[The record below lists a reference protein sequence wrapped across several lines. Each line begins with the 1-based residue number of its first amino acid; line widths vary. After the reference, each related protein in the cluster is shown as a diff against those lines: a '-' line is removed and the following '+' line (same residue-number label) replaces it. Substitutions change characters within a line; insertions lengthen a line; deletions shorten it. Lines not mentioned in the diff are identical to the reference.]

1 MEVSE
6 LEQDL
11 APISLALIPIDIVKQ
26 IKNKVN
32 GIEMSHINPWYQNFK
47 GSIIK
52 TSDKCYMTKG
62 VYKKISANKLEI
74 TELPIGTW
82 SDDYRAFLDSLLYDN
97 NEASNKKTKKP
108 LSGTIKGYQNHCTET
123 EVLISIDFIP
133 GILDKWE
140 SDTAD
145 YGHMNKIEKEL
156 KLTTTKYTNMSNMY
170 LFDEN
175 RQIKKYK
182 DELDIIEDFCK
193 IRLKTYETRR
203 LYQLDDLN
211 RKLDIISSKY
221 RFILEFIN
229 DELIII
235 KRKKADLYQDLV
247 KRKYPKYN
255 SDMNHISDDAD
266 DNNMV
271 YYNYLTKMPIDSLTE
286 EKLEDLAKEK
296 DNILSQIDYLT
307 KITNTE
313 MWIKELDD
321 FEEAYL
327 GNIELGLTKT
337 KKS

>member
-1 MEVSE
+1 
-6 LEQDL
+6 
-11 APISLALIPIDIVKQ
+11 
-26 IKNKVN
+26 
-32 GIEMSHINPWYQNFK
+32 
-47 GSIIK
+47 
-52 TSDKCYMTKG
+52 
-62 VYKKISANKLEI
+62 
-74 TELPIGTW
+74 
-82 SDDYRAFLDSLLYDN
+82 
-97 NEASNKKTKKP
+97 
-108 LSGTIKGYQNHCTET
+108 
-123 EVLISIDFIP
+123 
-133 GILDKWE
+133 
-140 SDTAD
+140 
-145 YGHMNKIEKEL
+145 
-156 KLTTTKYTNMSNMY
+156 MSNMY

-175 RQIKKYK
+175 RQIKKYN

-193 IRLKTYETRR
+193 VRLKTYEARR

-255 SDMNHISDDAD
+255 SDMKHISDDAD

-321 FEEAYL
+321 FDEAYL
-327 GNIELGLTKT
+327 GNMELSETKT
-337 KKS
+337 KKSKKKFVISK